1 MGHNHSILPPES
13 QSDWWG
19 CILTPKFSTKHEPES
34 LRRVGRW
41 WTILEAEKDEPAT
54 QGSEVAE
61 EMLIRK
67 FELGSP

>member
-1 MGHNHSILPPES
+1 M
-13 QSDWWG
+13 
-19 CILTPKFSTKHEPES
+19 TPKFSTKHEPES

>member
-1 MGHNHSILPPES
+1 MK
-13 QSDWWG
+13 Q
-19 CILTPKFSTKHEPES
+19 S

-41 WTILEAEKDEPAT
+41 WTVLEAEKDESAT